1 MTLTPITMKRPLCGR
16 QVGAIGLGCM
26 SFGGIYGSTTRDESL
41 ACLSAAHDLG
51 MDHLDVAEIY
61 GMGLSE
67 DIIGEWLRRTNA
79 PVTLAT
85 KAGIYPHPSR
95 DFRNDEASLRAS
107 LEGSLK
113 RLGRDHV
120 ELFYIH
126 RRDQRIPVEDVMGTL
141 GKFIDEGKIGAIG
154 LSEVAPSTIR
164 RAHAAHPVAAVQSE
178 YSLWTRQPELGVLQ
192 ACREL
197 GITFVAFSPVGRG
210 IFADSFPK
218 REDFPEGD
226 FRTANPRFMEPNY
239 AANRA
244 IIAGFQDFCRAR
256 GWSTAAAAIAWTLD
270 QGDDILPI
278 PGTRTAKNLAD
289 CAQADR
295 IRFTDEDRAEIA
307 RLLPVGFAHGDR
319 YSDVQIVGVER
330 YC

>member
-1 MTLTPITMKRPLCGR
+1 MTPITQKRPLCGR

-26 SFGGIYGSTTRDESL
+26 SFGGIYGATTRDESL
-41 ACLSAAHDLG
+41 ACLDAARDLG

-67 DIIGEWLRRTNA
+67 EIIGEWLARTHA

-85 KAGIYPHPSR
+85 KAGIYPVPSR

-126 RRDQRIPVEDVMGTL
+126 RRDQRVPVADMMGTL
-141 GKFIDEGKIGAIG
+141 MRFIEEGKIGAIG
-154 LSEVAPSTIR
+154 LSEVAPHTIR
-164 RAHAAHPVAAVQSE
+164 EAHAIHPIAAVQSE

-192 ACREL
+192 TCAEL

-210 IFADSFPK
+210 IFADRFPDPRAFPK
-218 REDFPEGD
+218 GD
-226 FRTANPRFMEPNY
+226 FRIGNPRFVEPNFSANC
-239 AANRA
+239 AA
-244 IIAGFQDFCRAR
+244 IAPFQAFCQTR
-256 GWSTAAAAIAWTLD
+256 GWSTAAAAIAWTMD
-270 QGDDILPI
+270 QGDHILPI
-278 PGTRTAKNLAD
+278 PGTRTAQNLTD

-307 RLLPVGFAHGDR
+307 RLLPPGFAHGDR
-319 YSDVQIVGVER
+319 YSDAQLVGVER